1 MLNKLNKYLP
11 RVTWKTDDEEKTALK
26 AKNEELI
33 SLIKQIDSI
42 NAGLNVAIGEAN
54 SKNVGV
60 KQEAVSLL
68 SAIVLQHGGELT
80 VKHEFREALASDETN
95 QMLKIDVLENQDVYL
110 ILVQQEESEED
121 DN

>member
-54 SKNVGV
+54 SKNEGV